1 MRDRGEGGF
10 VAGGKVRICGLRNCF
25 SARSG
30 ASPWVCDP
38 VLLIEHPDWLAGHGT
53 AAGVGPLDE

>member
-1 MRDRGEGGF
+1 M
-10 VAGGKVRICGLRNCF
+10 RICGLRNCF